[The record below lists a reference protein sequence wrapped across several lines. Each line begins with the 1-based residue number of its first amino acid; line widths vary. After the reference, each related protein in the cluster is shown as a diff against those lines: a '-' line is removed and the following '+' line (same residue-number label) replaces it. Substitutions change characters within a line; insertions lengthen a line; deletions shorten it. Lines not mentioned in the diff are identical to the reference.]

1 MTSNIVI
8 TQKYEKQYFRKIAQL
23 FIPGLQDAVSDKVI
37 IDIYGLVDDPVVQCD
52 ILVVKSTFA
61 DDSK

>member
-8 TQKYEKQYFRKIAQL
+8 TEKYEKQYFRKTAQL
-23 FIPGLQDAVSDKVI
+23 VIPGLQDAVSDKVI
-37 IDIYGLVDDPVVQCD
+37 IDIYGLVDDPVVQFD

>member
-37 IDIYGLVDDPVVQCD
+37 IDIYGLVDDPVV
-52 ILVVKSTFA
+52 
-61 DDSK
+61 